1 MNWKHI
7 PILVGAATLFVA
19 ANASTQEVA
28 LPGRALQ
35 KTSMKT
41 QNTFLALD
49 PTFKDAFTPTTVSC
63 PSTGTCTLHIEVSTQ
78 FFGLS
83 SSEALTINVKVD
95 GGATL
100 PAQSITV
107 AGVANST
114 PGYGLESRTFQW
126 IKNEVEAG
134 SHTVDV
140 EMRVTGGA
148 SPVATAV
155 LRVLKINIYKP

>member
-7 PILVGAATLFVA
+7 PILVGATILFGA
-19 ANASTQEVA
+19 APAFTQEVA

-41 QNTFLALD
+41 QNTFLGLNS
-49 PTFKDAFTPTTVSC
+49 TFKDAFTPTNVSC

-83 SSEALTINVKVD
+83 SAECLNIRVRVD
-95 GGATL
+95 GADTL
-100 PAQSITV
+100 PSTGVCV
-107 AGVANST
+107 AGVATSIN
-114 PGYGLESRTFQW
+114 GYGLETRTFQW
-126 IKNEVEAG
+126 IKNNVEAG
-134 SHTVDV
+134 IRTVDV
-140 EMRVTGGA
+140 EMSVTGGA
-148 SPVATAV
+148 NPVATAT